1 MINNGPAATLM
12 MLLGLSACSLQGP
25 TADEKF
31 AQQALQAV
39 RNSMKDPTSVKFKD
53 VTVVASARCAF
64 GEALGKNSFGA
75 YAGYQKFVYADG
87 AVVFDDPSSITEFT
101 KSPEESLKYIN
112 KQTDCAT
119 RSMETLSDH
128 VLHIPQS

>member
-1 MINNGPAATLM
+1 MINIGHVATLIIF
-12 MLLGLSACSLQGP
+12 GLSACSLQQP

-53 VTVVASARCAF
+53 ITVVAPARCAF

-75 YAGYQKFVYADG
+75 YAGYQKFVYSDG
-87 AVVFDDPSSITEFT
+87 AVVFDDPASITDFT
-101 KSPEESLKYIN
+101 RSPEESLKYMN
-112 KQTDCAT
+112 KQSDCAT
-119 RSMETLSDH
+119 SSMETLADH